1 MFTNN
6 SEILDHGIWI
16 KQLFSIQ
23 IPSSVIS
30 NGKFQVIIAT
40 KRYVLTCPT
49 EKKGGDFAVFPL
61 NVRRAKLSTSEQP
74 QSLISNR
81 NSSSSIGSN
90 GLNKT
95 TYTLITA
102 SDELLMT
109 TITDDD
115 DDDKPPPLPPRARSK
130 SATPSAPPASPTI
143 QRKRKSK
150 TIQTPIDIDISL
162 MKPFDVAVMLIRK
175 GQDKPTVTATMLA
188 AKFSRGKILVNY
200 NKAKNKLNSSTP
212 PPPSPKEYI
221 ETIVDDGWED
231 VAVPPTT
238 ETMKTDTS
246 SAGIEQKQPET
257 NAFVEEVFNNAHAMG
272 CITSNGQTYTKHDIQ
287 DVVSMNLD
295 LDMNG
300 LISKL
305 FGGLHMDTIRSK
317 RRASTKSETGGG
329 GMTGGGGGG
338 HGFSGGGVDTNN
350 NPNNSNTKTI
360 NEIHSFLTG
369 AGSIDTSTN
378 QPYTLNDVSFFVD
391 SHTGSSDTLFETIVS
406 KMHGG
411 LHMQTVRARADG
423 SLKISLKQTS
433 VNQLECAMCTEK
445 ISRGTRGVGDQSV
458 AATNLC
464 DHWFCFGCIGDYL
477 KDKITKAEVTDAQLS
492 CPLPSCDKSM
502 LLDPENNY
510 NPQYLFNSY
519 RGSAGGILGQA
530 FDFEEAEALNA
541 KFLEHRFRLSK
552 VSIPCP
558 NPKCQIPLDIP
569 KDQQFF
575 RCNKSNGG
583 CGEAFCSKCWK
594 KAHNDIKDCAMAA
607 ANGKADEAL
616 DEMKI
621 QYVAEGGRFCP
632 ECGDLSA
639 AEDPDPYKWKCDHM
653 TCACGY
659 QFCRNCGA
667 NHLLTRSEDNSFHVP
682 ACGLYGT
689 YDGAKPDTRRPTD
702 WPAVWKEKDPQFNG
716 QGRDFFGNIYP
727 QHKAK
732 WISLG
737 ILKSKGENGG
747 QKIKGFL
754 RKCQPNCNCGYGS
767 GHSEWTSSAD
777 RVNRK

>member
-1 MFTNN
+1 MAMFTNN

-115 DDDKPPPLPPRARSK
+115 DDDKPPPLPPRVRSK

-188 AKFSRGKILVNY
+188 AKFSRGKILANY

-231 VAVPPTT
+231 VVVPTTT

-257 NAFVEEVFNNAHAMG
+257 NAFVEEAFNTAQAMG

-317 RRASTKSETGGG
+317 RRASTKSETESGF
-329 GMTGGGGGG
+329 GM
-338 HGFSGGGVDTNN
+338 NN

-360 NEIHSFLTG
+360 NDIHSYLTG
-369 AGSIDTSTN
+369 TGSIDTFTN

-391 SHTGSSDTLFETIVS
+391 SYTGSSDKLFETIVS
-406 KMHGG
+406 KMLGG

-423 SLKISLKQTS
+423 SLRISLN
-433 VNQLECAMCTEK
+433 V
-445 ISRGTRGVGDQSV
+445 D
-458 AATNLC
+458 
-464 DHWFCFGCIGDYL
+464 
-477 KDKITKAEVTDAQLS
+477 
-492 CPLPSCDKSM
+492 
-502 LLDPENNY
+502 
-510 NPQYLFNSY
+510 
-519 RGSAGGILGQA
+519 
-530 FDFEEAEALNA
+530 
-541 KFLEHRFRLSK
+541 
-552 VSIPCP
+552 
-558 NPKCQIPLDIP
+558 
-569 KDQQFF
+569 
-575 RCNKSNGG
+575 
-583 CGEAFCSKCWK
+583 
-594 KAHNDIKDCAMAA
+594 
-607 ANGKADEAL
+607 
-616 DEMKI
+616 
-621 QYVAEGGRFCP
+621 
-632 ECGDLSA
+632 
-639 AEDPDPYKWKCDHM
+639 
-653 TCACGY
+653 
-659 QFCRNCGA
+659 
-667 NHLLTRSEDNSFHVP
+667 
-682 ACGLYGT
+682 
-689 YDGAKPDTRRPTD
+689 
-702 WPAVWKEKDPQFNG
+702 
-716 QGRDFFGNIYP
+716 
-727 QHKAK
+727 
-732 WISLG
+732 
-737 ILKSKGENGG
+737 
-747 QKIKGFL
+747 
-754 RKCQPNCNCGYGS
+754 
-767 GHSEWTSSAD
+767 
-777 RVNRK
+777 